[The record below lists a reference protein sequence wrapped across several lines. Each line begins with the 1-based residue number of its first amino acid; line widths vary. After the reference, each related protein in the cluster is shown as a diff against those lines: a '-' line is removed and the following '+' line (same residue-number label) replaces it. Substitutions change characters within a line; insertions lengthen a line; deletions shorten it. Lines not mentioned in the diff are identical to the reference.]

1 MTTNYPALLL
11 ILLLMLALHQL
22 AACDPLVSERD
33 AFRERGTVLIDGQY
47 WERP

>member
-11 ILLLMLALHQL
+11 ILLTMLALHQL
-22 AACDPLVSERD
+22 ASCDPLVSERD
-33 AFRERGTVLIDGQY
+33 PMRQRGTVEIGGQY